1 MLHNY
6 FVKSMHVPVFLH
18 KNYKSVKE
26 GVLNNNLL
34 LRRVAKSLNVEN
46 KRALKAT

>member
-18 KNYKSVKE
+18 KNYKSVDE
-26 GVLNNNLL
+26 GVPNNKL
-34 LRRVAKSLNVEN
+34 LRRVAKPLNVEN